1 MTSQCRKD
9 VSVQAK
15 ISSGF
20 DQPCSLISTAAAAGV
35 GGIGL
40 HLPCDILLRWWTS
53 ISQTQQF
60 DVDFR
65 YWLQPKTERLSALK
79 FITRTPFFVPQLVQA
94 AVGGVGQISCS
105 AAVFYGLWRI
115 ECRDIPARYTEGGG
129 TRSLIVYAKPYW
141 TNSTATLLKAK
152 ELTFLSKTWAISSK
166 VKRTINCTGK
176 EVGKPLADNSY

>member
-20 DQPCSLISTAAAAGV
+20 DQPSSLISTAAAAGV